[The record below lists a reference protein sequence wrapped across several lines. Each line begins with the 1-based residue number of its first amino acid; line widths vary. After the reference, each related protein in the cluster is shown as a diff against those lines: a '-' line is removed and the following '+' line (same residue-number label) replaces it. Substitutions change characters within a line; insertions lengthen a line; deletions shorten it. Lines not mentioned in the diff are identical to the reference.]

1 MLLDYI
7 VHGIGEDA
15 LSLFRA
21 DRCRCNQHFIVLIGI
36 FCQGM
41 LEVKVP
47 ACLIK
52 SIFCSPHLRLRF
64 RFFHDC
70 GLHRKLMARDAFEHS
85 VPNYLLVVRGVK
97 KVFERG
103 TIPYELSPQCEQ
115 VNTHVAAIHR
125 NGANDEI
132 SAYVS
137 ALRENEIAGFICK
150 DIAPSHTLM
159 LGRALIN
166 SDCSAIAGCRKRPVR
181 VAPDAQAIFPFGLR
195 RVHWSK
201 EASSLG
207 FALPYWSTP
216 GINIGTMVE
225 AIIG

>member
-7 VHGIGEDA
+7 VHGIGKDA

-47 ACLIK
+47 AGLIK

-97 KVFERG
+97 KAFERG

-132 SAYVS
+132 SAYVL
-137 ALRENEIAGFICK
+137 ALRENEIAGFIRK

-166 SDCSAIAGCRKRPVR
+166 SDCSANAGCRKRRACVGCLGDFPPPSPPAEKATARQEQAGKASTGRPV
-181 VAPDAQAIFPFGLR
+181 
-195 RVHWSK
+195 
-201 EASSLG
+201 
-207 FALPYWSTP
+207 
-216 GINIGTMVE
+216 
-225 AIIG
+225 